1 MFYRMA
7 KDQCS
12 FAKLETIKTSEK
24 SLSVMNRNPSL
35 VAQNFEIN
43 FHDQRRHISKTR
55 QFSINFSRMIFE
67 SGNQNS

>member
-43 FHDQRRHISKTR
+43 FHDQRRHISKAR
-55 QFSINFSRMIFE
+55 
-67 SGNQNS
+67 